1 MKKKIFYAIL
11 ICIIIAGIAV
21 IATIGLKVD
30 IDYSKNIRI
39 DVYLGKTYNQNEVVE
54 LSKEVFGTDRVA
66 VQQVEYYGD
75 MYSLTISQDIEDLDK
90 KIEEYNNKLNEKY
103 QIENKKEDIKV
114 TYQPK
119 VKLFDVVKPYLIPL
133 AISMSIILVYA
144 MVRFRKIGILKTLAA
159 YILYVLAVEGV
170 YLSIIAIARIPIG
183 RLIIPIG
190 LAILVITMILITA
203 KREKKLMEYHEEEN
217 KKKK

>member
-1 MKKKIFYAIL
+1 M
-11 ICIIIAGIAV
+11 
-21 IATIGLKVD
+21 
-30 IDYSKNIRI
+30 
-39 DVYLGKTYNQNEVVE
+39 YLGKTYNQNEVIE

>member
-1 MKKKIFYAIL
+1 MNKKIFYAIL

-39 DVYLGKTYNQNEVVE
+39 DVYLGKTYNQNEVIE

-75 MYSLTISQDIEDLDK
+75 MYSLTLSQDIEDLDK

>member
-39 DVYLGKTYNQNEVVE
+39 DVYLGKTYNQNEVIE

-103 QIENKKEDIKV
+103 HIENKKEDIKV

>member
-39 DVYLGKTYNQNEVVE
+39 DVYLGKTYNQNEVIE